1 MKDNEAVVAGQNNS
15 TPTARQ
21 QYSDTATQR
30 QQQSAVS
37 SQQSTTAAPAPTP
50 TPTPTPPT
58 TAARQQ
64 DSSTATTKIL
74 QGRDRSTAV
83 CTECFTSNGLLV
95 SMVVSSPSASKC
107 VSTLWLFRSNRL
119 IAVAAV
125 ACAVIGV
132 LSCSC
137 GAAMWSAELLL
148 CCTMWRAELLVCC
161 TMWRAELLLCCT
173 MMHAVELLE
182 CRVAVV
188 LYDDA

>member
-1 MKDNEAVVAGQNNS
+1 MVAGQNNS

-37 SQQSTTAAPAPTP
+37 SQQSTTAAPAPTRTP